1 MQVRR
6 VPHVQVGAVILAH
19 RRREPLRHTL
29 KQLAPLGLHEVLV
42 ADNDS
47 QDGTS
52 DMVRAWGGNVR
63 LVHEGHNGGVAG
75 RNIAVRA
82 ATAELLLMLDD
93 DSWPLPGA
101 VEALAARF
109 EADPRLGVLGGL
121 VLDVGAGGE
130 VLRSTEVGTF
140 DWFLRAGRTDT
151 PPEGLPAF
159 FFPEGACM
167 VRREAWLEVGGCFE
181 PYFITLT
188 ELDLATRML
197 AAGWDVRYLP
207 QAEFAHAK
215 AEGGRPPSGRIL
227 HLRTRNEL
235 WYFWLRFPALRA
247 ARRIPAYLL
256 FALVEATY
264 RGAGGEV
271 LRAARA
277 AWRERG
283 AVAAHRAPVSTAVA
297 RRAELNRGRMHL
309 RLLAVMVRRRLRR
322 GGR

>member
-1 MQVRR
+1 MR
-6 VPHVQVGAVILAH
+6 VGAVILAH

-29 KQLAPLGLHEVLV
+29 RQLEGLGLHEVLV

-47 QDGTS
+47 QDGTAE
-52 DMVRAWGGNVR
+52 MVRGWGGAVR
-63 LVHEGHNGGVAG
+63 LVHEGENLGVAG
-75 RNIAVRA
+75 RNVAVRA
-82 ATAELLLMLDD
+82 ATSDLLLMLDD
-93 DSWPLPGA
+93 DSWPLEGA
-101 VEALAARF
+101 VEALVRRF

-121 VLDVGAGGE
+121 VLDVDAAGAT
-130 VLRSTEVGTF
+130 LRSTEVGTF

-167 VRREAWLEVGGCFE
+167 VRRDAWLEVGGAFE
-181 PYFITLT
+181 PYFLTLT
-188 ELDLATRML
+188 ELDLATRLL

-207 QAEFAHAK
+207 QARFAHAK

-235 WYFWLRFPALRA
+235 WYFWLRLPPGRA
-247 ARRIPAYLL
+247 ARRTVAYLL
-256 FALVEATY
+256 FDLVEATY
-264 RGAGGEV
+264 RGAARDV
-271 LRAARA
+271 LAGAAE

-283 AVAAHRAPVSTAVA
+283 LVRAHRAPVSRAVA

-309 RLLAVMVRRRLRR
+309 RLLAAMARRRLR
-322 GGR
+322 GA